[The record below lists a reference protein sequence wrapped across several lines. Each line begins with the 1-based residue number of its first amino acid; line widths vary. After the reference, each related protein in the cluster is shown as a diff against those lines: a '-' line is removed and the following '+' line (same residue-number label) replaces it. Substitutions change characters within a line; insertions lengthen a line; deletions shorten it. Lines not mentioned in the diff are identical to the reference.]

1 MMNKGIVNLDIAIE
15 ALKEQLTDRSAYKN
29 DVHRIQRVVCDYFKV
44 NIEELKGKKR
54 NQTINYPRQVAIYL
68 CRTMTNESFPKIGS
82 YFGGRDHST
91 IMSAYQKICD
101 ELQNNQNLKEVINE
115 LKKELST

>member
-1 MMNKGIVNLDIAIE
+1 
-15 ALKEQLTDRSAYKN
+15 
-29 DVHRIQRVVCDYFKV
+29 
-44 NIEELKGKKR
+44 
-54 NQTINYPRQVAIYL
+54 
-68 CRTMTNESFPKIGS
+68 MTNESFPKIGS

>member
-1 MMNKGIVNLDIAIE
+1 MMNKGQVTLDMAVE
-15 ALKEQLTDRSAYKN
+15 ALKDQLIDRSVYKN

-44 NIEELKGKKR
+44 NIDDLKGKKR

-68 CRTMTNESFPKIGS
+68 CRTMTTESFPKIGS

-91 IMSAYQKICD
+91 IMSAYQKVED
-101 ELQNNQNLKEVINE
+101 ELKENEQLREIIAE
-115 LKKELST
+115 LKKDLST